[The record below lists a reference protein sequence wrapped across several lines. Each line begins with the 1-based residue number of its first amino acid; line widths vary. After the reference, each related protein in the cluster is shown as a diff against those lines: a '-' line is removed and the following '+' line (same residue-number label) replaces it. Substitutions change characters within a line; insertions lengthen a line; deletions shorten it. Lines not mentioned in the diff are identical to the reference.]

1 MANRRWVAEKKR
13 SGPVRAASSGSVI
26 AKGRSLTSRGSGKSS
41 HSGQHGQLVGAEVDD
56 AVGNHQIEAG
66 GLQRQVA
73 QAFQGSLQERDVG
86 EAKAFG
92 VVIAVGLG
100 HRQLLG
106 GHVDPHHRAGLSHQL
121 GKQVDV
127 TTAAAAQIQ
136 HPGPVEQFRHH
147 QAAAVV
153 AAERLRMD
161 ATQQLPE

>member
-26 AKGRSLTSRGSGKSS
+26 ARGRSLTSRGSGKPA

-66 GLQRQVA
+66 GLQRQAA

-100 HRQLLG
+100 HRQL
-106 GHVDPHHRAGLSHQL
+106 

-127 TTAAAAQIQ
+127 TSAAAAQIQ

-153 AAERLRMD
+153 AAEHLRMD